1 MDPEKEA
8 YLKTIYYNPEHPAS
22 FSGLDKLYREIQRE
36 GRYHI
41 EHEELKDWLK
51 THETYGVHRQR
62 RRHFSRPMVV
72 VSGVGVQADADL
84 MDMSAISHFNDQIR
98 YILVHIDDFSKYV
111 RTVPQSRKRDVAEAF
126 RLIFRDGGV
135 TDKLRTDHGTEFT
148 NKIVQNL
155 FKEEGVHHFLTSTE
169 VKAGIAE
176 RAIKTLKSKYFKYMS
191 HKQTFRYIDIVD
203 QVTHAYNHRYHRT
216 IKMRPVDVTLQNEGE
231 VWENIYRRRRDEN
244 RSRERP
250 KFGFEVGDKVR
261 VSYLKKPFE
270 REYDE
275 KWTYEYFNITGR
287 DYVQNKPVYQL
298 EDIAGDEVT
307 GRFYPEELQAVTARD
322 DDVYKIQK
330 VLQSRKRK
338 NHPKEFLVRWLGW
351 PQKFDSWVTEDELE
365 DIRAVDT

>member
-22 FSGLDKLYREIQRE
+22 FSGLDKLYREIRRE

-51 THETYGVHRQR
+51 TQETYGVHRQR
-62 RRHFSRPMVV
+62 RRHFSGPMVV

-98 YILVHIDDFSKYV
+98 HILVHIDDFSKYV
-111 RTVPQSRKRDVAEAF
+111 RTVPLRSKAGRDVAEAF

-203 QVTHAYNHRYHRT
+203 
-216 IKMRPVDVTLQNEGE
+216 
-231 VWENIYRRRRDEN
+231 
-244 RSRERP
+244 
-250 KFGFEVGDKVR
+250 
-261 VSYLKKPFE
+261 
-270 REYDE
+270 
-275 KWTYEYFNITGR
+275 
-287 DYVQNKPVYQL
+287 
-298 EDIAGDEVT
+298 
-307 GRFYPEELQAVTARD
+307 
-322 DDVYKIQK
+322 
-330 VLQSRKRK
+330 
-338 NHPKEFLVRWLGW
+338 
-351 PQKFDSWVTEDELE
+351 
-365 DIRAVDT
+365 